1 MLLFT
6 IAYGGSNMNVHKWQF
21 ASRFRRHAFGWRSN
35 TPVQRIK
42 EAVSEIKQ
50 VARKEPVLAAEGAMA
65 LLEKLSPALE
75 QVDSSSGALGSAVNK
90 AIDTLVP
97 IIITADV
104 EPKLRQRWLERL
116 WQALQD
122 DEIPYIELL
131 GDYWGELCV
140 TPELASR
147 WADEFMPVVE
157 SVWSPKASGHRFF
170 KGTSA
175 CLASLYAAGRHH
187 ELLAL
192 IDKAPFKW
200 WHDRRWG
207 VKALAA
213 MGKKVEAIRYAE
225 ESCGLNDP
233 GWQIA
238 QACEEILLSSGLLD
252 EAYRRYAIKANQRTT
267 NLATFRA
274 IAKKYSHKQPEE
286 ILRDLVASTPGAEGK
301 WFAAAKNAGLFDV
314 AIELAT
320 CSPTDPRT
328 LTRAARDYAEKQPAF
343 ALAAG
348 LAALRWIS
356 LGHGYEITETDVL
369 DAYSAVTQAAVNA
382 VVPTQQVNE
391 QIRAMIAGAQP
402 GNLLMKTMLAR
413 HLSS

>member
-1 MLLFT
+1 MS
-6 IAYGGSNMNVHKWQF
+6 AHKWQF
-21 ASRFRRHAFGWRSN
+21 TSRFRRHAFGWRSD

-42 EAVSEIKQ
+42 EAIAEIKQ
-50 VARKEPVLAAEGAMA
+50 VARKEPVLAAEGAIT

-97 IIITADV
+97 IIVKADV
-104 EPKLRQRWLERL
+104 EQAMRRRWLERL

-122 DEIPYIELL
+122 DEMPYIELL

-140 TPELASR
+140 TPDLASH

-157 SVWSPKASGHRFF
+157 SVWSPKASGHGFF

-175 CLASLYAAGRHH
+175 CLASLCAAGRHQ

-192 IDKAPFKW
+192 LDKAPFKW

-207 VKALAA
+207 VKALSA
-213 MGKKVEAIRYAE
+213 MGKKAEAIRYAE
-225 ESCGLNDP
+225 ESRGLNDP

-238 QACEEILLSSGLLD
+238 QACEALLLSSGLID
-252 EAYRRYAIKANQRTT
+252 EAYRRYALEANQGTT

-274 IAKKYSHKQPEE
+274 IAKKYPDKLPEE
-286 ILRDLVASTPGAEGK
+286 ILRDLIASTPGAEGK
-301 WFAAAKNAGLFDV
+301 WFAAAKDAGLFTV
-314 AIELAT
+314 AAELAT
-320 CSPTDPRT
+320 RSPTDPRT
-328 LTRAARDYAEKQPAF
+328 LTRAARDFAEKHPDF

-348 LAALRWIS
+348 LAALHWIS
-356 LGHGYEITETDVL
+356 HGYGYEITGVDVL
-369 DAYSAVTQAAVNA
+369 DAYSAVTQAAHGA
-382 VVPTQQVNE
+382 GVPTQRINE
-391 QIRAMIAGAQP
+391 QIREMTAGTQP
-402 GNLLMKTMLAR
+402 GNSLMRTMLAR
-413 HLSS
+413 HLSE

>member
-1 MLLFT
+1 M
-6 IAYGGSNMNVHKWQF
+6 SNHKWQF
-21 ASRFRRHAFGWRSN
+21 TSRFRRHAFGWRSD

-42 EAVSEIKQ
+42 EAISEIKQ
-50 VARKEPVLAAEGAMA
+50 VARKEPVLAAEGAIT

-97 IIITADV
+97 IIVKADV

-131 GDYWGELCV
+131 ADYWGELCV
-140 TPELASR
+140 TPELASY
-147 WADEFMPVVE
+147 WADEFLPVVE
-157 SVWSPKASGHRFF
+157 RVWSPKTSGHGFF

-175 CLASLYAAGRHH
+175 CLASMYAADRHQ

-192 IDKAPFKW
+192 LDKARFKW
-200 WHDRRWG
+200 WHNRRWG

-213 MGKKVEAIRYAE
+213 IGRKAEAIRYAE
-225 ESCGLNDP
+225 ESRSINDP

-238 QACEEILLSSGLLD
+238 KACEEILLSSGLLD
-252 EAYRRYAIKANQRTT
+252 EAYRRYAIEANQGTT

-274 IAKKYSHKQPEE
+274 IAKKYPNKQPDE
-286 ILRDLVASTPGAEGK
+286 ILRDLVSSTPGAEGK
-301 WFAAAKNAGLFDV
+301 WFAAAKDAGLFALAV
-314 AIELAT
+314 ELIT
-320 CSPTDPRT
+320 RSPTDPRT
-328 LTRAARDYAEKQPAF
+328 LTRAARDYAEEHPAF

-356 LGHGYEITETDVL
+356 LGYGYEITGGDVL
-369 DAYSAVTQAAVNA
+369 DAYTAVTQAAVNA
-382 VVPTQQVNE
+382 GVPTQQVIE
-391 QIRAMIAGAQP
+391 QIREMIASTQP
-402 GNLLMKTMLAR
+402 GNSLMTAILAR
-413 HLSS
+413 HLSN

>member
-1 MLLFT
+1 MTAHKWLFT
-6 IAYGGSNMNVHKWQF
+6 
-21 ASRFRRHAFGWRSN
+21 SRFRRHAFGWRSD
-35 TPVQRIK
+35 TPITRIK
-42 EAVSEIKQ
+42 EALTEIKQ
-50 VARKEPVLAAEGAMA
+50 FTRKEPVLAAEGAIT

-97 IIITADV
+97 IIIKADV

-116 WQALQD
+116 WQAIQD
-122 DEIPYIELL
+122 DDMPYIELL

-157 SVWSPKASGHRFF
+157 SVWSPNASGHGFF

-175 CLASLYAAGRHH
+175 CLSALYTAGRYDD
-187 ELLAL
+187 LLTL
-192 IDKAPFKW
+192 IDKARFKW

-207 VKALAA
+207 VKALTA
-213 MGKKVEAIRYAE
+213 MGKKAEAIRYAE
-225 ESCGLNDP
+225 DSRGLNDP

-238 QACEEILLSSGLLD
+238 EACEAILLSSGLAID
-252 EAYRRYAIKANQRTT
+252 AYRRYAIEANQGTT

-274 IAKKYSHKQPEE
+274 IAKKYSSVPPEQ
-286 ILRDLVASTPGAEGK
+286 ILSDLVASTPGSEGK
-301 WFAAAKNAGLFDV
+301 WFAAAKDVGLFDV

-320 CSPTDPRT
+320 RSPTDPRT
-328 LTRAARDYAEKQPAF
+328 LTRAARDYAEKQPEF

-356 LGHGYEITETDVL
+356 LGHGYDITGADVL
-369 DAYSAVTQAAVNA
+369 DAHSAVTQAAVNA
-382 VVPTQQVNE
+382 GVPVHQINE
-391 QIRAMIAGAQP
+391 QIREMIAGIQP
-402 GNLLMKTMLAR
+402 GNSLMKTILTR
-413 HLSS
+413 HLSN

>member
-1 MLLFT
+1 M
-6 IAYGGSNMNVHKWQF
+6 SVHKWQF
-21 ASRFRRHAFGWRSN
+21 PSRFRRHAFGWRSD

-42 EAVSEIKQ
+42 EALREIKQ
-50 VARKEPVLAAEGAMA
+50 VARKEPVLAAEGAII

-97 IIITADV
+97 IIVRADV

-122 DEIPYIELL
+122 DEMPYIELL

-140 TPELASR
+140 MPELAAH
-147 WADEFMPVVE
+147 WADEFLPAVE
-157 SVWSPKASGHRFF
+157 SVWSRRTSGHGFF

-175 CLASLYAAGRHH
+175 CLASMYAAGRHE

-200 WHDRRWG
+200 WHNRRWG

-213 MGKKVEAIRYAE
+213 MGRKAEAIRYAE
-225 ESCGLNDP
+225 ESRGLNDP
-233 GWQIA
+233 GRQIA
-238 QACEEILLSSGLLD
+238 QACEDILLSSGLLD
-252 EAYRRYAIKANQRTT
+252 EAYRRYAFEANQGTT
-267 NLATFRA
+267 NLSTFRA
-274 IAKKYSHKQPEE
+274 IAKKYPDKQPDE
-286 ILRDLVASTPGAEGK
+286 ILRDLVSSTPGAEGK
-301 WFAAAKNAGLFDV
+301 WFAAAKDAGLFTL

-320 CSPTDPRT
+320 RSPTDPRT
-328 LTRAARDYAEKQPAF
+328 LTRAARDYAEKHPEF

-348 LAALRWIS
+348 LGALRWIS
-356 LGHGYEITETDVL
+356 LGHGYEITGADVL
-369 DAYSAVTQAAVNA
+369 DVSSEVTKAAVNA
-382 VVPTQQVNE
+382 GIPVQQVNE
-391 QIRAMIAGAQP
+391 QIREMIASTQP
-402 GNLLMKTMLAR
+402 DNSWMKTLLAR
-413 HLSS
+413 HLSD